1 VFACGDVF
9 VPTSIALRKNKKTK
23 WQMGRCMSNLKNLAF
38 VLVAV
43 VAGLN
48 LVSFEVE
55 AQQITGNIRGTVLDP
70 SGAIVQA
77 ATVTAKQI
85 ETGLTREVI
94 TDRQGEYVLVELP
107 IGHYQLE
114 VQAKGFQQYLQQG
127 ISLDVNETAT
137 IGIHLR
143 LGAETQQVEVNADAA
158 LVQNT
163 VSSLGETVM
172 EHEILDLPLDGR
184 NFSQLGLLQPGV
196 VPLTPG
202 LLEAGG
208 PARENQ
214 AYAVDGQRPESNNFM
229 IDGADNESSVDGG
242 FVLKPPID
250 AIAEFKILSHN
261 ANAEFG
267 RNTGSTTNIV
277 TRSGS
282 NAFHGA
288 AWEFLR
294 NDAMDSSDYFTHGVQ
309 PLKQNQFGA
318 TFGGP
323 IVKDKTFFFGYYEG
337 FRNRQG
343 ETVPATVPSV
353 AERAGNFAELC
364 TSIPGD
370 AFVGGLCTNTTTN
383 EPDFNGQLL
392 NFAMGPAPVPIPNNQ
407 LPSIDPT
414 ATNVLP
420 FFPMPNVGENGF
432 IATQTL
438 VENNDQFGL
447 RLDHYL
453 SRADTLNF
461 RYMFSTGPT
470 TDPLSPVGAN
480 VPGFPV
486 GEYNRA
492 QNFVAQETH
501 IFSPTTIG
509 VARFSYLRDTFL
521 LDEHLNH
528 ESPSDLGFQ
537 YAPTL
542 PSAAGPPF
550 IQVGGYA
557 SVGDPITGPRNT
569 FQNTF
574 DLSGSLSW
582 IHGRHELKF
591 GGGYRRDQINA
602 LQGIASNGF
611 FVFTTFPLSDG
622 FASFLSGAPVVFLQ
636 GGGNFAREIRD
647 RAADAYGQDTYKV
660 NSRVTLNLG
669 LRYELPFPSTER
681 HNEVNLFVPGAQSR
695 VLPTAPAGLLYPGD
709 PGVPAGLIPT
719 QKTAFAPRFGVAWD
733 PRGDSKTV
741 VSVAYG
747 IFYEPFYTGEG
758 GPLQD
763 PVSSPPFLKTQQI
776 SPVNS
781 FANPFYTPNPFSQA
795 FPEPMTLLVVARNLH
810 LPYAQDWNLNIQQ
823 SLGQDWLLQLGYVG
837 TTGVRLP
844 RFIEGNPPAFVP
856 GAVTTGN
863 GCTPTVP
870 CPISTENN
878 VNQRRLYS
886 GCTLANPNNCVY
898 SSVGEIAGVANSS
911 YNALEASLRKR
922 FNHGLSFLASYTWS
936 HSIDDVSSFNI
947 TGSASQPV
955 AGENDLAQNPFDLAA
970 ERGRS
975 MFDSHHRFVLSYQ
988 WSLPFLQHSSTWYG
1002 RVLGNWQL
1010 NGIFTAM
1017 SGGPFTVF
1025 DSNDVSL
1032 QGQAPEITGFSA
1044 NRPNL
1049 VGNPNSGPRTPQEW
1063 FNKNAFQQLQPDPLG
1078 RFEVFGDEG
1087 RNVVQGPGYVN
1098 WDASAFKNIRLTE
1111 SKELQ
1116 FRGELFNLLNHTNL
1130 RLPVS
1135 DIESPTFGQ
1144 IQSDVSPRVIQVA
1157 LKFLF

>member
-1 VFACGDVF
+1 MPSAKTLTLF
-9 VPTSIALRKNKKTK
+9 VVTLLTSLN
-23 WQMGRCMSNLKNLAF
+23 
-38 VLVAV
+38 
-43 VAGLN
+43 VAG
-48 LVSFEVE
+48 
-55 AQQITGNIRGTVLDP
+55 QQITGSIRGAVVDP

-77 ATVTAKQI
+77 ATVTAKQT
-85 ETGLTREVI
+85 ETGLARSSV

-114 VQAKGFQQYLQQG
+114 VRAPGFQKYLQQG
-127 ISLDVNETAT
+127 ISLDVNESAT
-137 IGIHLR
+137 VGIHLK
-143 LGAETQQVEVNADAA
+143 LGAETQQVEVSADAA
-158 LVQNT
+158 LVQST
-163 VSSLGETVM
+163 VSSLGQTVM

-184 NFSQLGLLQPGV
+184 NFSQLGTLQPGV

-208 PARENQ
+208 PARQNQ

-229 IDGADNESSVDGG
+229 IDGADNVSAVDGG

-282 NAFHGA
+282 NSFHGA

-294 NDAMDSSDYFTHGVQ
+294 NDAMDSSDYFTRSVQ

-323 IVKDKTFFFGYYEG
+323 ILKDKTFFFGYYEG

-353 AERAGNFAELC
+353 AERQGDFAEEC
-364 TSIPGD
+364 TDLSGASFDPST
-370 AFVGGLCTNTTTN
+370 GLCSN
-383 EPDFNGQLL
+383 PQGQLT
-392 NFAMGPAPVPIPNNQ
+392 FFGTPVPFNQ
-407 LPSIDPT
+407 MTLFTPIDPI

-420 FFPMPNVGENGF
+420 FFPMPNQGANGF

-438 VENNDQFGL
+438 IENNDQFGV

-453 SRADTLNF
+453 SRVDTLNF
-461 RYMFSTGPT
+461 RYMYSSGPT

-486 GEYNRA
+486 GEDDRA

-501 IFSPTTIG
+501 IFSSNTIA
-509 VARFSYLRDTFL
+509 VARFSYLRNKFL

-528 ESPSDLGFQ
+528 ESPTDLGFQ
-537 YAPTL
+537 YTPTL

-574 DLSGSLSW
+574 DASGSVSW
-582 IHGRHELKF
+582 IHGRHDFKF

-611 FVFTTFPLSDG
+611 FVFANFPYSDG
-622 FASFLSGAPVVFLQ
+622 FASFLSGNPVVFLQ
-636 GGGNFAREIRD
+636 GGGNFDREIRD
-647 RAADAYGQDTYKV
+647 RALNAYAQDDYKV
-660 NSRVTLNLG
+660 NSRLTLNVG
-669 LRYELPFPSTER
+669 LRYELPFPATE
-681 HNEVNLFVPGAQSR
+681 NKNQVNLFVPGAQSK
-695 VLPTAPAGLLYPGD
+695 VLPNAPAGLLYPGD

-733 PRGDSKTV
+733 PRGDTKTV
-741 VSVAYG
+741 VSAAYG
-747 IFYEPFYTGEG
+747 IFYEPYYTGEG

-763 PVSSPPFLKTQQI
+763 PVSSPPYLKTQQI
-776 SPVNS
+776 SFPVNS
-781 FANPFYTPNPFSQA
+781 FANPFYTPNPFGQA

-810 LPYAQDWNLNIQQ
+810 LPYAQDWNLNIQR
-823 SLGQDWLLQLGYVG
+823 SFGEDWLLQVGYVG

-844 RFIEGNPPAFVP
+844 RFIEGNPAVFIP
-856 GAVTTGN
+856 GVDSSGN
-863 GCTPTVP
+863 PV
-870 CPISTENN
+870 SNENN
-878 VNQRRLYS
+878 VNQRRIYS
-886 GCTLANPNNCVY
+886 GCTLAQPNNCVY
-898 SSVGEIAGVANSS
+898 SSVGEIAGIANSS

-922 FNHGLSFLASYTWS
+922 FGHGLSFLASYTWS

-955 AGENDLAQNPFDLAA
+955 AGENDLAQNPFNLGA
-970 ERGRS
+970 ERGPS
-975 MFDSHHRFVLSYQ
+975 MFDARHRFVLSYQ
-988 WSLPFLQHSSTWYG
+988 WSLPFLEHSSAWYG
-1002 RVLGNWQL
+1002 KVFGNWQL
-1010 NGIFTAM
+1010 NGILTAM
-1017 SGGPFTVF
+1017 SGTPFTVF

-1032 QGQAPEITGFSA
+1032 QGQAPEISGFSS
-1044 NRPNL
+1044 NRPNV
-1049 VGNPNSGPRTPQEW
+1049 VGNPNSGPRTVAEW
-1063 FNKNAFQQLQPDPLG
+1063 FNTSAFQQLQPDPLG
-1078 RFEVFGDEG
+1078 RFQVFGDEG
-1087 RNVVQGPGYVN
+1087 RNAVLGPRYVN

-1116 FRGELFNLLNHTNL
+1116 FRGELFNVLNHTNF

-1144 IQSDVSPRVIQVA
+1144 VQSDVSPRVIQVA

>member
-1 VFACGDVF
+1 MGKSMPGAKTLTLFL
-9 VPTSIALRKNKKTK
+9 IALLTSLN
-23 WQMGRCMSNLKNLAF
+23 
-38 VLVAV
+38 
-43 VAGLN
+43 VAG
-48 LVSFEVE
+48 
-55 AQQITGNIRGTVLDP
+55 QQITGSVRGIVRDP
-70 SGAIVQA
+70 SGAIVDA
-77 ATVTAKQI
+77 GTVSAKQV
-85 ETGLTREVI
+85 ETGLTRVTI

-114 VQAKGFQQYLQQG
+114 VQAKGFQTYMQQG
-127 ISLDVNETAT
+127 ITLDVNQTAT
-137 IGIHLR
+137 VDIHLR
-143 LGAETQQVEVNADAA
+143 LGSATQQVEVNANAT
-158 LVQNT
+158 LVQTT

-172 EHEILDLPLDGR
+172 EHEMLDLPLDGR

-208 PARENQ
+208 PARQNQ

-282 NAFHGA
+282 NSFHGA

-294 NDAMDSSDYFTHGVQ
+294 NDAMDSSDYFAQSVQ

-323 IVKDKTFFFGYYEG
+323 ILKDKSFFFGYYEG

-343 ETVPATVPSV
+343 ETVPATVPSS
-353 AERAGNFAELC
+353 AEREGNFGQLC

-370 AFVGGLCTNTTTN
+370 AFVSGICTNQQTQM
-383 EPDFNGQLL
+383 PDFNGQLL
-392 NFAMGPAPVPIPNNQ
+392 NFAAGPQPAPVPNNQ
-407 LPSIDPT
+407 LTSIDPI

-420 FFPMPNVGENGF
+420 FFPSPNVGENGF

-438 VENNDQFGL
+438 SENNDQFGL
-447 RLDHYL
+447 RMDHYL
-453 SRADTLNF
+453 SGADALNF

-486 GEYNRA
+486 GEYDRA

-501 IFSPTTIG
+501 VFSSSTIG
-509 VARFSYLRDTFL
+509 VGRFSYLRNTFL

-528 ESPSDLGFQ
+528 ESPADLGFQ

-550 IQVGGYA
+550 VQVSGYA

-582 IHGRHELKF
+582 VHGRHELKF
-591 GGGYRRDQINA
+591 GGGYRRDEINA

-611 FVFTTFPLSDG
+611 FVFSTFPYSDG
-622 FASFLSGAPVVFLQ
+622 FASFLSGNPVVFLQ

-647 RAADAYGQDTYKV
+647 RALDAYGQDAYKV
-660 NSRVTLNLG
+660 SSRLTLNLG

-681 HNEVNLFVPGAQSR
+681 HNEVNLFVPGAQSQ
-695 VLPTAPAGLLYPGD
+695 VLPSAPAGLLYPGD

-719 QKTAFAPRFGVAWD
+719 QKTAFAPRIGVAWD

-741 VSVAYG
+741 VSAAYG
-747 IFYEPFYTGEG
+747 IFYEPYYTGEG

-776 SPVNS
+776 SFPVNS
-781 FANPFYTPNPFSQA
+781 FANPFYTPNPFNQP

-810 LPYAQDWNLNIQQ
+810 LPYAQDWNLNIQR
-823 SLGQDWLLQLGYVG
+823 SFGQDWLFQIGYVG
-837 TTGVRLP
+837 TSGVRLP
-844 RFIEGNPPAFVP
+844 RFIEGNPPVFIP
-856 GAVTTGN
+856 GAVTTGP
-863 GCTPTVP
+863 GCSPASP
-870 CPISTENN
+870 CLNSTENN

-886 GCTLANPNNCVY
+886 GCTLDNPNNCIY
-898 SSVGEIAGVANSS
+898 SSVGEIASIANSS

-922 FNHGLSFLASYTWS
+922 FGHGLSFLASYTWS

-947 TGSASQPV
+947 TGSAAQDI
-955 AGENDLAQNPFDLAA
+955 AGENDLAQDPFDLAA

-975 MFDSHHRFVLSYQ
+975 MFDSRNRFVLSYQ
-988 WSLPFLQHSSTWYG
+988 WALPFLQRSSSWYG
-1002 RVLGNWQL
+1002 HVFGNWQL
-1010 NGIFTAM
+1010 NGILTAM
-1017 SGGPFTVF
+1017 SGTPFTVY

-1032 QGQAPEITGFSA
+1032 QGQAPEISGFSA
-1044 NRPNL
+1044 NRPN
-1049 VGNPNSGPRTPQEW
+1049 VIGNPNSGRRTPQEW
-1063 FNKNAFQQLQPDPLG
+1063 FNVNAFQQLQPDPLG

-1087 RNVVQGPGYVN
+1087 RNAVQGPGHVN

-1116 FRGELFNLLNHTNL
+1116 FRGELFNVLNRVNL

>member
-1 VFACGDVF
+1 MPGAKTLTLFLMALL
-9 VPTSIALRKNKKTK
+9 TSLN
-23 WQMGRCMSNLKNLAF
+23 
-38 VLVAV
+38 
-43 VAGLN
+43 VAG
-48 LVSFEVE
+48 
-55 AQQITGNIRGTVLDP
+55 QQITGSIRGTVLDP
-70 SGAIVQA
+70 SGAIVQSA
-77 ATVTAKQI
+77 SITAKQT
-85 ETGLTREVI
+85 ETGLTRAAV

-114 VQAKGFQQYLQQG
+114 VHAQGFQKYLQQG

-137 IGIHLR
+137 VGIHLK
-143 LGAETQQVEVNADAA
+143 LGSETQQVEVSANAA
-158 LVQNT
+158 LVQST
-163 VSSLGETVM
+163 VSSLGQTVM
-172 EHEILDLPLDGR
+172 EREILDLPLDGR

-208 PARENQ
+208 PARQNQ

-229 IDGADNESSVDGG
+229 IDGADNVSSVDGG

-282 NAFHGA
+282 NSFHGA

-294 NDAMDSSDYFTHGVQ
+294 NDRMDSSDYFTQSVQ

-323 IVKDKTFFFGYYEG
+323 IFKDKTFFFGYYEG

-343 ETVPATVPSV
+343 ETVPATVPSS
-353 AERAGNFAELC
+353 AERQGNFAELC
-364 TSIPGD
+364 ASPNQ
-370 AFVGGLCTNTTTN
+370 FKGGLCVDPQNN
-383 EPDFNGQLL
+383 PYAPGQLTY
-392 NFAMGPAPVPIPNNQ
+392 FGAPVPNNQ
-407 LPSIDPT
+407 LTLVTPIDQI

-420 FFPMPNVGENGF
+420 FFPLPNVGENGF

-438 VENNDQFGL
+438 SENNDQFGL

-461 RYMFSTGPT
+461 RYMYSSGPT

-486 GEYNRA
+486 GEYDRA

-509 VARFSYLRDTFL
+509 VARFSFLRNTFL
-521 LDEHLNH
+521 LDQHLNH

-537 YAPTL
+537 YDPTL
-542 PSAAGPPF
+542 TSAAGPPF

-602 LQGIASNGF
+602 LQGIATNGF
-611 FVFTTFPLSDG
+611 FVFAGIPSFEDFLYNDG
-622 FASFLSGAPVVFLQ
+622 FANYLSGSPVVFLQ

-647 RAADAYGQDTYKV
+647 RALDAYGQDTYKV
-660 NSRVTLNLG
+660 NSRLTLNLG
-669 LRYELPFPSTER
+669 LRYELPFPSIEN
-681 HNEVNLFVPGAQSR
+681 HNEVNLFVPGAQSK
-695 VLPTAPAGLLYPGD
+695 VIPNAPAGLLYPGD
-709 PGVPAGLIPT
+709 TGVPAGLIPT
-719 QKTAFAPRFGVAWD
+719 QKTAFAPRFGLAWD
-733 PRGDSKTV
+733 PRGDAKTV
-741 VSVAYG
+741 VSAAYG
-747 IFYEPFYTGEG
+747 IFYEPYYTGEG

-763 PVSSPPFLKTQQI
+763 PVSAPPYLKTLQLGFPI
-776 SPVNS
+776 NS
-781 FANPFYTPNPFSQA
+781 FANPFHAPDPFGVP
-795 FPEPMTLLVVARNLH
+795 FPEPMTLLVVSRNLH
-810 LPYAQDWNLNIQQ
+810 LPYAQDWNLNIQR
-823 SLGQDWLLQLGYVG
+823 SFGQDWLLQVGYVG

-844 RFIEGNPPAFVP
+844 RFIEGNPAVYIP
-856 GAVTTGN
+856 GVDTTSPGCSVTN
-863 GCTPTVP
+863 P

-886 GCTLANPNNCVY
+886 GCTLAQPNNCVFG
-898 SSVGEIAGVANSS
+898 SVGEIASISNSS

-922 FNHGLSFLASYTWS
+922 FSHGLSLLASYTWS

-970 ERGRS
+970 ERGPS
-975 MFDSHHRFVLSYQ
+975 MFDARNRLVLSYQ
-988 WSLPFLQHSSTWYG
+988 WSLPFLQRTSNWYG
-1002 RVLGNWQL
+1002 KVLGNWQL

-1017 SGGPFTVF
+1017 SGTPFTVF

-1032 QGQAPEITGFSA
+1032 QGQAPEISGFSS
-1044 NRPNL
+1044 NRPDV
-1049 VGNPNSGPRTPQEW
+1049 VGNPNSGPRTPAEW
-1063 FNKNAFQQLQPDPLG
+1063 FNVNAFQPIIQDPNSPV
-1078 RFEVFGDEG
+1078 EQFGDEG
-1087 RNVVQGPGYVN
+1087 RNAVLGPTYVN
-1098 WDASAFKNIRLTE
+1098 WDVSAFKNIRVTE
-1111 SKELQ
+1111 TKELQ
-1116 FRGELFNLLNHTNL
+1116 FRGELFNVLNHTNF

-1135 DIESPTFGQ
+1135 DIESQTFGQ

>member
-1 VFACGDVF
+1 MNN
-9 VPTSIALRKNKKTK
+9 LR
-23 WQMGRCMSNLKNLAF
+23 RLAF
-38 VLVAV
+38 VLIGV

-48 LVSFEVE
+48 AVALNV
-55 AQQITGNIRGTVLDP
+55 AGQQITANIRGTVLDP
-70 SGAIVQA
+70 SGAIVQS
-77 ATVTAKQI
+77 ATVTARQL
-85 ETGLTREVI
+85 ETGLTRAAV

-114 VQAKGFQQYLQQG
+114 VQAKGFQKYLQQG

-137 IGIHLR
+137 VGIHLK
-143 LGAETQQVEVNADAA
+143 LGAETQQVEVSANAA
-158 LVQNT
+158 LVQST

-172 EHEILDLPLDGR
+172 EQEILDLPLDGR

-196 VPLTPG
+196 IPLTPG

-208 PARENQ
+208 PARQNQ

-229 IDGADNESSVDGG
+229 IDGADNVSSVDGG
-242 FVLKPPID
+242 FVVKPPID

-282 NAFHGA
+282 NSFHGA

-294 NDAMDSSDYFTHGVQ
+294 NDAMDSSDYFTQNVQ

-343 ETVPATVPSV
+343 ETVPATVPSS
-353 AERAGNFAELC
+353 AERGGNFGEQC
-364 TSIPGD
+364 TDLSGATFD
-370 AFVGGLCTNTTTN
+370 SSTGLCSN
-383 EPDFNGQLL
+383 PNGQLT
-392 NFAMGPAPVPIPNNQ
+392 FFGTPVPFNQ
-407 LPSIDPT
+407 MTLFTPIDPT
-414 ATNVLP
+414 ATSVLP
-420 FFPMPNVGENGF
+420 LFPLPNVGENGF

-438 VENNDQFGL
+438 IENTDQFGL

-501 IFSPTTIG
+501 IFSPSIIG
-509 VARFSYLRDTFL
+509 VARFSYLRNTFL

-569 FQNTF
+569 YQNTF

-582 IHGRHELKF
+582 IHGRHELKL

-611 FVFTTFPLSDG
+611 FVFAGIPSQAGFLYNDG
-622 FASFLSGAPVVFLQ
+622 FANYLSGNPVVFLQ

-647 RAADAYGQDTYKV
+647 RALDAYGQDTYKV
-660 NSRVTLNLG
+660 NSRLTFNLG
-669 LRYELPFPSTER
+669 LRYELPFPSTEN
-681 HNEVNLFVPGAQSR
+681 HNEVNLFVPGAQST
-695 VLPTAPAGLLYPGD
+695 VLPNAPAGLLYPGD
-709 PGVPAGLIPT
+709 PGVPRGLIST

-733 PRGDSKTV
+733 PRGNSKTV
-741 VSVAYG
+741 ISAAYG

-763 PVSSPPFLKTQQI
+763 PVSAPPYLKTLQLGFPI
-776 SPVNS
+776 NS
-781 FANPFYTPNPFSQA
+781 FANPFYAPDPFGVP
-795 FPEPMTLLVVARNLH
+795 FPEPMTLLVAARNLH
-810 LPYAQDWNLNIQQ
+810 LPYAQDWNLNIQR
-823 SLGQDWLLQLGYVG
+823 SFGEDWLFQVGYVG

-844 RFIEGNPPAFVP
+844 RFIEGNPPAFIP
-856 GAVTTGN
+856 GADTTSS
-863 GCTPTVP
+863 GCSVANP
-870 CPISTENN
+870 CPISNENN

-886 GCTLANPNNCVY
+886 GCTLANPDNCIY
-898 SSVGEIAGVANSS
+898 GSVGEIASVSSSS

-922 FNHGLSFLASYTWS
+922 FNHGLSFLASYTWA

-975 MFDSHHRFVLSYQ
+975 MFDSRNRFVLSYQ

-1002 RVLGNWQL
+1002 HVFGDWQL
-1010 NGIFTAM
+1010 NGIVTAM

-1049 VGNPNSGPRTPQEW
+1049 IGNPNSGPRTPQEW
-1063 FNKNAFQQLQPDPLG
+1063 FNVSAFQQLQPDPLG

-1098 WDASAFKNIRLTE
+1098 WDASALKSIRLTE
-1111 SKELQ
+1111 TKELQ
-1116 FRGELFNLLNHTNL
+1116 FRGELFNLLNHTNF

-1135 DIESPTFGQ
+1135 DISSPTFGQ
-1144 IQSDVSPRVIQVA
+1144 IQSDVEPRVIQVA

>member
-1 VFACGDVF
+1 MPSAKTLTLF
-9 VPTSIALRKNKKTK
+9 VVTLLTSLN
-23 WQMGRCMSNLKNLAF
+23 
-38 VLVAV
+38 
-43 VAGLN
+43 VAG
-48 LVSFEVE
+48 
-55 AQQITGNIRGTVLDP
+55 QQITGSIRGTVVDP

-77 ATVTAKQI
+77 ATVTAKQT
-85 ETGLTREVI
+85 ETGLARSSV

-114 VQAKGFQQYLQQG
+114 VRAPGFQKYLQQG
-127 ISLDVNETAT
+127 ISLDVNESAT
-137 IGIHLR
+137 VGIHLK
-143 LGAETQQVEVNADAA
+143 LGAETQQVEVSADAA
-158 LVQNT
+158 LVQST
-163 VSSLGETVM
+163 VSSLGQTVM

-184 NFSQLGLLQPGV
+184 NFSQLGTLQPGV

-208 PARENQ
+208 PARQNQ

-229 IDGADNESSVDGG
+229 IDGADNVSAVDGG

-282 NAFHGA
+282 NSFHGA

-294 NDAMDSSDYFTHGVQ
+294 NDAMDSSDYFTRSVQ

-323 IVKDKTFFFGYYEG
+323 ILKDKTFFFGYYEG

-353 AERAGNFAELC
+353 AERQGNFAEEC
-364 TSIPGD
+364 TDLSGASFDPST
-370 AFVGGLCTNTTTN
+370 GLCSN
-383 EPDFNGQLL
+383 PQGQLT
-392 NFAMGPAPVPIPNNQ
+392 FFGTPVPFNQ
-407 LPSIDPT
+407 MTLFTPIDPI

-420 FFPMPNVGENGF
+420 FFPMPNQGANGF

-438 VENNDQFGL
+438 IENNDQFGV

-453 SRADTLNF
+453 SRVDTLNF
-461 RYMFSTGPT
+461 RYMYSSGPT

-486 GEYNRA
+486 GEDDRA

-501 IFSPTTIG
+501 IFSSNTIA
-509 VARFSYLRDTFL
+509 VARFSYLRNKFL

-528 ESPSDLGFQ
+528 ESPTDLGFQ
-537 YAPTL
+537 YTPTL

-574 DLSGSLSW
+574 DASGSVSW
-582 IHGRHELKF
+582 IHGRHDFKF

-611 FVFTTFPLSDG
+611 FIFANFPYSDG
-622 FASFLSGAPVVFLQ
+622 FASFLSGNPVVFLQ
-636 GGGNFAREIRD
+636 GGGNFDREIRD
-647 RAADAYGQDTYKV
+647 RALNAYAQDDYKV
-660 NSRVTLNLG
+660 NSRLTLNVG
-669 LRYELPFPSTER
+669 LRYELPFPATE
-681 HNEVNLFVPGAQSR
+681 NKNQVNLFVPGAQSK
-695 VLPTAPAGLLYPGD
+695 VLPNAPAGLLYPGD

-733 PRGDSKTV
+733 PRGDTKTV
-741 VSVAYG
+741 VSAAYG
-747 IFYEPFYTGEG
+747 IFYEPYYTGEG

-763 PVSSPPFLKTQQI
+763 PVSSPPYLKTQQI
-776 SPVNS
+776 SFPVNS
-781 FANPFYTPNPFSQA
+781 FANPFYTPNPFGQA

-810 LPYAQDWNLNIQQ
+810 LPYAQDWNLNIQR
-823 SLGQDWLLQLGYVG
+823 SFGEDWLLQVGYVG

-844 RFIEGNPPAFVP
+844 RFIEGNPAVFIP
-856 GAVTTGN
+856 GVDSSGN
-863 GCTPTVP
+863 PV
-870 CPISTENN
+870 SNENN
-878 VNQRRLYS
+878 VNQRRIYS
-886 GCTLANPNNCVY
+886 GCTLAQPNNCVY
-898 SSVGEIAGVANSS
+898 SSVGEIAGIANSS

-922 FNHGLSFLASYTWS
+922 FGHGLSFLASYTWS

-955 AGENDLAQNPFDLAA
+955 AGENDLAQNPFNLGA
-970 ERGRS
+970 ERGPS
-975 MFDSHHRFVLSYQ
+975 MFDARHRLVLSYQ
-988 WSLPFLQHSSTWYG
+988 WSLPFLEHSSAWYG
-1002 RVLGNWQL
+1002 KVFGNWQL
-1010 NGIFTAM
+1010 NGILTAM
-1017 SGGPFTVF
+1017 SGTPFTVF

-1032 QGQAPEITGFSA
+1032 QGQAPEISGFSS
-1044 NRPNL
+1044 NRPNV
-1049 VGNPNSGPRTPQEW
+1049 VGNPNSGPRTVAEW
-1063 FNKNAFQQLQPDPLG
+1063 FNTGAFQQLQPDPLG
-1078 RFEVFGDEG
+1078 RFQVFGDEG
-1087 RNVVQGPGYVN
+1087 RNAVLGPRYVN

-1116 FRGELFNLLNHTNL
+1116 FRGELFNVLNHTNF

-1144 IQSDVSPRVIQVA
+1144 VQSDVSPRVIQVA

>member
-1 VFACGDVF
+1 MGRRVNN
-9 VPTSIALRKNKKTK
+9 LRKF
-23 WQMGRCMSNLKNLAF
+23 SL
-38 VLVAV
+38 VLVAS
-43 VAGLN
+43 VACLS
-48 LVSFEVE
+48 LASLRVA
-55 AQQITGNIRGTVLDP
+55 AQQITGSIRGTVLDP

-85 ETGLTREVI
+85 ETGLTRAAV
-94 TDRQGEYVLVELP
+94 TDHQGEYVLVELP

-114 VQAKGFQQYLQQG
+114 VQAKGFQKYLQQG

-137 IGIHLR
+137 VSIHLK
-143 LGAETQQVEVNADAA
+143 LGSETQEVEVSADAA
-158 LVQNT
+158 LVQST

-208 PARENQ
+208 PARQNQ

-282 NAFHGA
+282 NSFHGA
-288 AWEFLR
+288 VWEFLR
-294 NDAMDSSDYFTHGVQ
+294 NDAMDSSDYFTQGVQ

-323 IVKDKTFFFGYYEG
+323 IRKDKTFFFGYYEG

-343 ETVPATVPSV
+343 ESVPATVPSA
-353 AERAGNFAELC
+353 AERQGNFGEEC
-364 TSIPGD
+364 TGIPGD
-370 AFVGGLCTNTTTN
+370 SFVGGICTNQQTGM
-383 EPDFNGQLL
+383 PDFNGQLL
-392 NFAMGPAPVPIPNNQ
+392 NFAMGPQPVPIPNNQ
-407 LPSIDPT
+407 LTSINPI

-420 FFPMPNVGENGF
+420 LFPLPNVGENGF

-438 VENNDQFGL
+438 IENNNQFGV

-453 SRADTLNF
+453 SHADTLNF
-461 RYMFSTGPT
+461 RYMYSSGPT

-486 GEYNRA
+486 GEYDRA
-492 QNFVAQETH
+492 QNFVTQETH

-509 VARFSYLRDTFL
+509 VARFSFLRNTFL

-528 ESPSDLGFQ
+528 ESPSDFGFQ

-542 PSAAGPPF
+542 PLAAGPPF

-582 IHGRHELKF
+582 VHGRHELKF

-611 FVFTTFPLSDG
+611 FVFSTFPYSDG
-622 FASFLSGAPVVFLQ
+622 FASFLSGSPVVFLQ

-647 RAADAYGQDTYKV
+647 RALDAYGQDTYRV
-660 NSRVTLNLG
+660 SSRVTLNLG
-669 LRYELPFPSTER
+669 LRYEVPYPSTENN
-681 HNEVNLFVPGAQSR
+681 NEVNLFVPGAKSQ
-695 VLPTAPAGLLYPGD
+695 VLPNAPAGLLYPGD
-709 PGVPAGLIPT
+709 PGVPRGLIPT
-719 QKTAFAPRFGVAWD
+719 QKTAFAPRVGVAWD
-733 PRGDSKTV
+733 VRGDSKTV
-741 VSVAYG
+741 VSAAYG
-747 IFYEPFYTGEG
+747 IFYEPYYTGEG

-763 PVSSPPFLKTQQI
+763 PVSSPPYLKTQQI
-776 SPVNS
+776 SFPVNS
-781 FANPFYTPNPFSQA
+781 FANPFYTPNPFSQD

-810 LPYAQDWNLNIQQ
+810 LPYAQDWNLNVQR
-823 SLGQDWLLQLGYVG
+823 SFGQDWLLQVGYVG

-844 RFIEGNPPAFVP
+844 RFIEGNPPVFVP
-856 GAVTTGN
+856 GFSNSAAF
-863 GCTPTVP
+863 CAPESPP
-870 CPISTENN
+870 CLNSTENN
-878 VNQRRLYS
+878 VNNRRLYS
-886 GCTLANPNNCVY
+886 GCTLAPNSPNCIY
-898 SSVGEIAGVANSS
+898 SSVGEIASAANSA

-922 FNHGLSFLASYTWS
+922 FSHGLSFLASYTWS

-975 MFDSHHRFVLSYQ
+975 MFDSHQRLVLSYQ
-988 WSLPFLQHSSTWYG
+988 WMLPFLQRSNSWYG
-1002 RVLGNWQL
+1002 HILGNWQL
-1010 NGIFTAM
+1010 NGIVTAM

-1049 VGNPNSGPRTPQEW
+1049 IGNPNSGPRTPQEW
-1063 FNKNAFQQLQPDPLG
+1063 FNVSAFQQLQPDPLG

-1098 WDASAFKNIRLTE
+1098 WDTSAFKNIRLTE

-1116 FRGELFNLLNHTNL
+1116 FRGELFNVLNHTNF